1 MENCT
6 GLESF
11 AKLRQSFHDNTTKG
25 IAFTLLED
33 LMSIVPTYFLLLKIK
48 FRISKSEIANQM
60 KISHNKLETIYIIY
74 PLKIFKI
81 TVKKVF

>member
-11 AKLRQSFHDNTTKG
+11 AKVRQSFHDNTTKG

-33 LMSIVPTYFLLLKIK
+33 LMSFVPAYFLLLRTK
-48 FRISKSEIANQM
+48 FRISKSEIAKQNEDL
-60 KISHNKLETIYIIY
+60 S
-74 PLKIFKI
+74 
-81 TVKKVF
+81 